1 MISVII
7 PIYNSEKWLP
17 ATLSSLYSQSFKDW
31 ELIAVDDGSSDRS
44 GNILLDFKELCEKND
59 TDAIRRKVRIFTTP
73 NLGVAAAR
81 NLALSKAEGQFVAFL
96 DSDDILPE
104 YALDYLLDLCLAN
117 NADIATGP
125 TISFNDNPPSLEKA
139 LRKCGKALKKSEAK
153 KVRIISGTEA
163 VEESLYQR
171 TNLNS
176 SLWAKVFRRSIL
188 KDMEMIPGEIYEDL
202 DYFYRVA
209 FNAGSVVIGELPV
222 YLYRQRDGSIIHS
235 FSPRRLD
242 VLKVTER
249 MTSLIAKAAPA
260 LLPAAIDRRFSA
272 NFNMLRLISKH
283 ECDRSFN
290 EEDRDLFQVKKE
302 EIHNYLKSHS
312 LEEIKNHKSRLKNR
326 LGALLYLLLPSSLLT
341 LLLKKL

>member
-1 MISVII
+1 M
-7 PIYNSEKWLP
+7 
-17 ATLSSLYSQSFKDW
+17 
-31 ELIAVDDGSSDRS
+31 DDGSSDRS
-44 GNILLDFKELCEKND
+44 GNILQDFKELCEKND

-139 LRKCGKALKKSEAK
+139 LRKCGKALKKSETK
-153 KVRIISGTEA
+153 KVRIISGAEA

-242 VLKVTER
+242 VLTVTER
-249 MTSLIAKAAPA
+249 MNSILAEVAPS
-260 LLPAAIDRRFSA
+260 LLPAARDRRFSA
-272 NFNMLRLISKH
+272 NFNMLQLITQ
-283 ECDRSFN
+283 N
-290 EEDRDLFQVKKE
+290 EAAGAINKEDLELFKQKKKE
-302 EIHNYLKSHS
+302 IHQFLSRHASEELKNS
-312 LEEIKNHKSRLKNR
+312 KARFKNR
-326 LGALLYLLLPSSLLT
+326 LGALLYILLPPSILR
-341 LLLKKL
+341 LLLKKI